1 MNIAFIPIDNRP
13 VCYTLPQ
20 QICAIDSEIDL
31 FIPERKFL
39 GSLTKYADVEAIFE
53 WLEHLPKIDAIV
65 MCLDTVAY
73 GGLISSRRCP
83 DTFDEIKTRVEKLKA
98 ILEKKNAKIYA
109 FSSIMRISNNNVNE
123 EEKEYWNKWG
133 KKIFEYSFN
142 SCKSGKMVQTDVP
155 QEILDDYLA
164 TRKRNFEI
172 NKLFLEYQK
181 QGLFETLVFSKDD
194 CAEFGFNVK
203 EAKELESLGGFVKT
217 GADEIPLTLLARAVS
232 KAASKAAKQL
242 GSEAAKH
249 DLDAKRRRCE
259 DAKSVTEADAIDRHC
274 EITDECLTRGA
285 SNEIHICDSNM
296 NDSYER
302 EVISRPKALS
312 SRKNPADTN
321 STQLQEPQNNF
332 PDTDYASTPL
342 GILASYRQVCQA
354 LPDNNISEVNL
365 PDSSSI
371 KIAPIFLAPEYKD
384 LISNYEDVSIEKSVK
399 GQIELAGCEVCEPDK
414 ADILLYVNNFEEHQG
429 EIVMKVPTKPFS
441 GTWQKPEKPY
451 IVADVRYAN
460 GADNA
465 FIEQIFKVGL
475 GENFLGYSAW
485 NTSANSL
492 GSLICGAVITAVA
505 AKVVDAKTQR
515 CKEAKSV
522 SIIVH
527 EDSSNFRHSE
537 RQRKNLADTNS
548 TQLQETQNN
557 LTELDQASMPLG
569 LLASNTRPLSDCQI
583 NLYKNFSL
591 LLLTRFLDDWAYQA
605 NVRQQ
610 LASPDEKQVK
620 ELMKPFEQRIFEV
633 LKIKPDEYNITY
645 KFPWNR
651 LFEVEVCIS

>member
-20 QICAIDSEIDL
+20 QICAIDSEINL
-31 FIPERKFL
+31 FMPERKFL
-39 GSLTKYADVEAIFE
+39 GSLTKYADVETIFK

-142 SCKSGKMVQTDVP
+142 SCKNREIVQTDVP

-203 EAKELESLGGFVKT
+203 EAQELENLGGFVKT

-232 KAASKAAKQL
+232 KAAKQL
-242 GSEAAKH
+242 GSEVARCN
-249 DLDAKRRRCE
+249 LDAKMLRC
-259 DAKSVTEADAIDRHC
+259 
-274 EITDECLTRGA
+274 
-285 SNEIHICDSNM
+285 
-296 NDSYER
+296 
-302 EVISRPKALS
+302 
-312 SRKNPADTN
+312 
-321 STQLQEPQNNF
+321 
-332 PDTDYASTPL
+332 
-342 GILASYRQVCQA
+342 
-354 LPDNNISEVNL
+354 NL
-365 PDSSSI
+365 PKIPSI

-399 GQIELAGCEVCEPDK
+399 GQIELAGCEVCEPDE

-441 GTWQKPEKPY
+441 GTWQKPEKPF
-451 IVADVRYAN
+451 IIADVRYAN

-465 FIEQIFKVGL
+465 FVEQVFETGL
-475 GENFLGYSAW
+475 DENFLGYSAW

-492 GSLICGAVITAVA
+492 GSLICGAVVTAVA

-569 LLASNTRPLSDCQI
+569 LLASNTIPLSDWQT

-591 LLLTRFLDDWAYQA
+591 LQLTRFLDDWAYQA

-633 LKIKPDEYNITY
+633 LKINPDEYNITY

-651 LFEVEVCIS
+651 LFEVEVCISPN

>member
-31 FIPERKFL
+31 FMPERKFL

-53 WLEHLPKIDAIV
+53 WLENLPELDAIV

-83 DTFDEIKTRVEKLKA
+83 DTFVEIKARVEKLKA

-142 SCKSGKMVQTDVP
+142 SCKNGKMVQTDVP

-203 EAKELESLGGFVKT
+203 EAQELESLGGFVKT

-242 GSEAAKH
+242 GSEAAKRN
-249 DLDAKRRRCE
+249 LDAKMPRC
-259 DAKSVTEADAIDRHC
+259 
-274 EITDECLTRGA
+274 
-285 SNEIHICDSNM
+285 
-296 NDSYER
+296 
-302 EVISRPKALS
+302 
-312 SRKNPADTN
+312 
-321 STQLQEPQNNF
+321 
-332 PDTDYASTPL
+332 
-342 GILASYRQVCQA
+342 
-354 LPDNNISEVNL
+354 NL
-365 PDSSSI
+365 PKIPSI

-399 GQIELAGCEVCEPDK
+399 GQIELAGCEVCEPDE

-465 FIEQIFKVGL
+465 FVEQIFKTGL

-492 GSLICGAVITAVA
+492 GSLICGAVVTAVA

-537 RQRKNLADTNS
+537 RQRKILADTNS

-569 LLASNTRPLSDCQI
+569 LLASNTMPLSDCQT

-591 LLLTRFLDDWAYQA
+591 LQLTRFLDDWAYQA

-633 LKIKPDEYNITY
+633 LKINPDEYNITY